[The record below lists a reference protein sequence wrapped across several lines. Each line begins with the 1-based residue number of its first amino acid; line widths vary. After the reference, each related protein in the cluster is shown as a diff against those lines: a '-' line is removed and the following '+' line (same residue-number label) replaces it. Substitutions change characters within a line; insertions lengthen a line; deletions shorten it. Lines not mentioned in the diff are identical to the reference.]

1 MPEGPTIRHTADQLR
16 AALEGQPITCFHS
29 PLKKAAGEGWAE
41 KIAGQAVR
49 RARAWQEP
57 GIDFTNDW
65 TLYTH
70 MLMWGAWRR
79 LWRR

>member
-16 AALEGQPITCFHS
+16 AALEGRPLTCFHS

-49 RARAWQEP
+49 AVRAHSKNLC
-57 GIDFTNDW
+57 IDFTFTAALHKRW
-65 TLYTH
+65 I
-70 MLMWGAWRR
+70 A
-79 LWRR
+79 